1 MRNRTYGGVRGRKT
15 KVGRKLLRFP
25 PTRLPLSPPSVSSF
39 PISSKKHALLF
50 CFVSDLYYLCSINQY
65 TQLLQYQKYTQM
77 RVLIVNTS
85 EKTGGAAVAANRLMD
100 ALNNNGVKAKMLVRD
115 KETEDITVVSLPR
128 SLRLQWN
135 FLWERWCV
143 FWHLHFSRQRLWEV
157 DMATS
162 GTDIT
167 RLREFQ
173 EADVIHLSW
182 INQGMLS
189 LKNIRKI
196 IRSGKP
202 VVWTMH
208 DLWPATGICH
218 YARGCNRYASACG
231 NCPLLPNKGSKNDLS
246 AKIFRRKKELYHRG
260 AISFVTCSRWLEKQ
274 AKGSGLFV
282 GQRITN
288 IPNPIDTH
296 MFCPQD
302 QAEARLRAGLPAD
315 KHIILFVS
323 QRVTDERKGMRYF
336 IEAIDRLVARY
347 PEMKENTA
355 IAILGGH
362 SEEVN
367 LTLPSYSLGYVSDEK
382 QIVAIYNS
390 ADAFVLPSLED
401 NLPNTIMESMA
412 CGVPSIGFRVG
423 GIPEMIDH
431 QQNGYVANYRDT
443 EDLASGIHWVLE
455 EADRAALKQACLQK
469 VAQNYSQHAVALK
482 YIEVYNEAMAYKN
495 YKL

>member
-1 MRNRTYGGVRGRKT
+1 MPQLVESCGMFFYAPFSPF
-15 KVGRKLLRFP
+15 RFLFSDFLEKNMP
-25 PTRLPLSPPSVSSF
+25 FYFVLSPICTIFAV
-39 PISSKKHALLF
+39 
-50 CFVSDLYYLCSINQY
+50 SINIRSF
-65 TQLLQYQKYTQM
+65 LRYQKYTQM

-115 KETEDITVVSLPR
+115 KETEDITLVSLPR

-167 RLREFQ
+167 SLREFQ

-260 AISFVTCSRWLEKQ
+260 AISFVTCSRWLERQ

-296 MFCPQD
+296 VFCPQD